1 MSLLGRLRQFL
12 TAPFTSPA
20 TVGDG
25 GRPTDGDGGR
35 PTDGVIT
42 ERVTADRDD
51 SFVVFHIG
59 MRINAFRKP
68 HRWLPILLIAPRMIR
83 ELVADDDTGLLGS
96 RTVVGP
102 GLRNIGF
109 VQYWESF
116 DALEAY
122 ARDSDHLHL
131 GAWQD
136 YYEDGTKDDA
146 SLGIWHETY
155 VVSAGEYE
163 TVYNN
168 MPRHGLGATDGATI
182 TTAAGQRDTAGGR
195 IGRSDGADA
204 PVGGD

>member
-1 MSLLGRLRQFL
+1 MSLLGRLREYVTEMLQPDR
-12 TAPFTSPA
+12 TAS
-20 TVGDG
+20 DG
-25 GRPTDGDGGR
+25 GFPTN
-35 PTDGVIT
+35 GVID
-42 ERVTADRDD
+42 ERVTAERDD
-51 SFVVFHIG
+51 LFVVFHIG
-59 MRINAFRKP
+59 MRINALWKP
-68 HRWLPILLIAPRMIR
+68 HRWLPIFLIAPRMVR
-83 ELVADDDTGLLGS
+83 ELVGDDETGLLGS
-96 RTVVGP
+96 RTVLGP

-122 ARDSDHLHL
+122 ARDSDYLHL

-168 MPRHGLGATDGATI
+168 MPRHGLGATDGATVAP
-182 TTAAGQRDTAGGR
+182 AAGQRDTAGGR
-195 IGRSDGADA
+195 IGRTGDSDA
-204 PVGGD
+204 PVSGE